1 MKIFLARV
9 SVVILG
15 FIVGAAALS
24 AMAA

>member
-1 MKIFLARV
+1 MKIFLARA